1 MATLESEIKSLI
13 IGALDLEDVAAGD
26 IGDDTA
32 LFGDEGLGLD
42 SIDALELG
50 IALQKKFGLKLEAND
65 AENQKHFRS
74 VASLANLIRS
84 RNPQYR
90 EGGGRA

>member
-13 IGALDLEDVAAGD
+13 IDVLDLEDVTSGD
-26 IGDDTA
+26 IGDDTP
-32 LFGDEGLGLD
+32 LFGDAGLGLD

-65 AENQKHFRS
+65 TENQKHFFS
-74 VASLANLIRS
+74 VGSLANLIRS
-84 RNPQYR
+84 RNPQHR
-90 EGGGRA
+90 EGAGGV